1 MKSILKFNVAS
12 KIGLGLVLMVGTLL
26 LASIAGYVST
36 SRLSSSLDYIT
47 GPAWDTADGAMEGSI
62 GVQAQIIAVQE
73 LIGAA
78 RGGIKADVSTQLQEG
93 STTADEALARMF
105 AARQIPQDMADKVQ
119 PAIDSFD
126 AQRGK
131 TIAASNAYL
140 QAFNDLKANS
150 SDFIAFMSLVEDVGD
165 AAVEDLEKNPD
176 AVLTWNN
183 LRERWEAA
191 DGSMEARIALLERMH
206 LYQEFVDNKMS
217 RDEVETAMAKTLGD
231 LEDNIKQ
238 MAELSAFSQTVSRG
252 PHSGETYV
260 KVLRELLDQHKR
272 AMTNAFNS
280 YNEFNET
287 AVQFKSQSH
296 ALLEQIGAL
305 EETADGAVEGEMDTI
320 QGTISSSYTLISAA
334 LICGVALALVAI
346 FFSLRYI
353 ARPLAAVATSLKDI
367 SEGEGNLNVSLDVKS
382 QDEIGDIARGFNQ
395 FVDKIRNTILHVTES
410 TTQLSTAAEQMAIV
424 TDQANQTVMN
434 QKSETDQVA
443 TAMNEMTATVAEV
456 ARSAASAAE
465 SASDAQEQTD
475 NGQRIVGE
483 TVTVI
488 QQLAEGVE
496 RAADVIQQVESD
508 SDQIGTV
515 LDVIKGI
522 AEQTNLLAL
531 NAAIEA
537 ARAGEQGRGFAVV
550 ADEVRT
556 LASRTQESTQEIQ
569 SMIERLQQSS
579 KQAVDVMSQGRNQA
593 DTGVEYVNKAGES
606 LREITQAVS
615 AINDMN
621 RQIASA
627 AEEQNSVAEEVNR
640 NILNINQLSDQ
651 TVETSDQIS
660 SAGQNLEHLA
670 VELQQ
675 LVGQFR
681 T

>member
-26 LASIAGYVST
+26 LASIAGYIST

-78 RGGIKADVSTQLQEG
+78 RGGVKADVSAQLQEG

-126 AQRGK
+126 AQRDK
-131 TIAASNAYL
+131 TVAASNAYL

-150 SDFIAFMSLVEDVGD
+150 TDFIAFMSLVEDVGD
-165 AAVEDLEKNPD
+165 AAVEDLENNPD

-217 RDEVETAMAKTLGD
+217 RAEAESAMAKILGD
-231 LEDNIKQ
+231 LEDNIQQ
-238 MAELSAFSQTVSRG
+238 MAGLSAFSQAVTRG

-320 QGTISSSYTLISAA
+320 QSTISSSYTLISAA

-353 ARPLAAVATSLKDI
+353 ARPLAAVATSLRDI
-367 SEGEGNLNVSLDVKS
+367 
-382 QDEIGDIARGFNQ
+382 
-395 FVDKIRNTILHVTES
+395 ILHVTDS

-424 TDQANQTVMN
+424 TDQANQTVVN

-465 SASDAQEQTD
+465 SANAAQEQTD

-496 RAADVIQQVESD
+496 RAADVILQVESD

-579 KQAVDVMSQGRNQA
+579 KQAVEAMDQGRSQA
-593 DTGVEYVNKAGES
+593 ETGVEYVNKAGES
-606 LREITQAVS
+606 LHEITQAVS